1 MLSEECLEDC
11 IGHLHLAKLS
21 CTVKSLEDIIIISLK
36 TLTDF
41 SVNRLE
47 PPLTTKLTDN
57 EVKAFID
64 SPFISTLPC
73 STNDVKRTHS
83 ATSIQRVVSSRPFDQ
98 LPGSFLNVTVML
110 LVWPFAIFA
119 DLLRSSPLSKQF
131 SLYQIHFCS
140 PLSSNKVNQTEILLQ
155 LNYYNSYNWNAQ
167 IFTLFFI

>member
-47 PPLTTKLTDN
+47 PPLTTKLTDD

-83 ATSIQRVVSSRPFDQ
+83 ATSI
-98 LPGSFLNVTVML
+98 
-110 LVWPFAIFA
+110 
-119 DLLRSSPLSKQF
+119 
-131 SLYQIHFCS
+131 
-140 PLSSNKVNQTEILLQ
+140 
-155 LNYYNSYNWNAQ
+155 
-167 IFTLFFI
+167 